1 MRHFRQATF
10 FAARYRAL
18 FGMNGLRI
26 FRVPSRA
33 RRSRMTSEELEV
45 FVRAMMLAVDNLEA
59 GPVKHSMQEA
69 STLVLAH
76 VIAARGLGWEKN

>member
-1 MRHFRQATF
+1 MRRFRPVTF

-18 FGMNGLRI
+18 LGTNGWRI
-26 FRVPSRA
+26 SRVLSR
-33 RRSRMTSEELEV
+33 RRTSKMTSEELEV
-45 FVRAMMLAVDNLEA
+45 VVRAMMLAVDNLEA

-76 VIAARGLGWEKN
+76 VIAARGFRRENN